1 MLLGVGGDFGRGRDF
16 GGLPS
21 DFGRDFGG
29 LPILF
34 GARPQDLRAFGQMGY
49 ARGWRGL
56 DQMGYVR
63 GWRGLDLGIAF
74 ARGWAVF
81 VQVVGYAR
89 GFGVVGRGWAV
100 VFRRVVGVRVVV
112 LC

>member
-34 GARPQDLRAFGQMGY
+34 GARPQDLRAFGPMGY
-49 ARGWRGL
+49 A
-56 DQMGYVR
+56 R